1 MDKVKGNQMLGGWSR
16 YTTKMSQHDMHV
28 LEEATHM
35 INSEDQ
41 VEYEPIAVATQI
53 VSGKNYSFFCN
64 RIIPAHGSHDTEMH
78 EAFYIDAY
86 ESLDGQVKV
95 TKAGH
100 AELY

>member
-1 MDKVKGNQMLGGWSR
+1 MDRTTTDGGWSR
-16 YTTKMSQHDMHV
+16 YTSKMSSHDKHV
-28 LEEATHM
+28 LEEASHM

-53 VSGKNYSFFCN
+53 VNGTNYSFFCN
-64 RIIPAHGSHDTEMH
+64 RIMPAHGREDMQTH

-86 ESLDGQVKV
+86 ESLDGQIKV